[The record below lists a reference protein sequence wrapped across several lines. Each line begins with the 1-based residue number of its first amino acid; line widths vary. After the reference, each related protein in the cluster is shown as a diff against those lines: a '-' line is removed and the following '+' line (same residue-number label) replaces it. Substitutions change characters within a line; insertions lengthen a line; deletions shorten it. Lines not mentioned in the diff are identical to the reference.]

1 MPALTDGLS
10 MIRPRLWAGVGQS
23 RREETAECPAV
34 VSAAYPVYGD
44 LRICTRQMSGDPRGL
59 RSGETASIPSCEAES
74 RDCWVTMRATGDVFM
89 R

>member
-23 RREETAECPAV
+23 RSEETVECPAV

-44 LRICTRQMSGDPRGL
+44 SRIWTRQMSGFPRCL
-59 RSGETASIPSCEAES
+59 RSGKTASISSCEAES
-74 RDCWVTMRATGDVFM
+74 RDCWVTIQATDDVFM
-89 R
+89 K